1 MNALLVKSTR
11 RLAGVLLALAL
22 ILAITAAVASAR
34 RHHHAHRAAAPVAG
48 SGGARFWI
56 AFDPGGREIGPV
68 QFLSKQVQI
77 LNTTSAANAFTIFY
91 KPQQGAA
98 IVFCKGTL
106 GAAELLVCG
115 AQPTQHLQGGYF
127 QVVAARPVVMG
138 GRSEVPTI
146 GYQQQPNGTFG
157 AETAR
162 GTIQN
167 IPFNW
172 QQGCAPFAGSGCPSN
187 AVATQPGKKPVSK
200 KD

>member
-1 MNALLVKSTR
+1 MHKSLVKSSR
-11 RLAGVLLALAL
+11 RAAGVLLAVAL
-22 ILAITAAVASAR
+22 MSSIAATG
-34 RHHHAHRAAAPVAG
+34 AAAHNRHARTSATPIAG

-77 LNTTSAANAFTIFY
+77 LNTTSAPNAFTIFY

-106 GAAELLVCG
+106 GSAELLVCG
-115 AQPTQHLQGGYF
+115 AQSSQHLQLGYF
-127 QVVAARPVVMG
+127 EVVAARPVLMG

-146 GYQQQPNGTFG
+146 GYQQEPNGTFG
-157 AETAR
+157 AETAK

-172 QQGCAPFAGSGCPSN
+172 QQGCAPFSGSGCPTT
-187 AVATQPGKKPVSK
+187 AVAIQPSKKPTAK
-200 KD
+200 KN